1 MEETR
6 VSGENHRPAA
16 SDWQTL
22 SHNVVLS
29 TPEQDSNS
37 QLPCDHDHD
46 GPYEYNVEILYYRN
60 KTLFLHC
67 GIQPIWKDHL
77 FGCGGYITFTI
88 HIKILYLINKKD
100 K

>member
-29 TPEQDSNS
+29 TPERDSNS
-37 QLPCDHDHD
+37 QLPGDHDHD
-46 GPYEYNVEILYYRN
+46 GAYEYDVEILYYRN
-60 KTLFLHC
+60 KIFFSTVEYYTSERTICLVVGDILHS
-67 GIQPIWKDHL
+67 Q
-77 FGCGGYITFTI
+77 FTSKSFI
-88 HIKILYLINKKD
+88 
-100 K
+100 